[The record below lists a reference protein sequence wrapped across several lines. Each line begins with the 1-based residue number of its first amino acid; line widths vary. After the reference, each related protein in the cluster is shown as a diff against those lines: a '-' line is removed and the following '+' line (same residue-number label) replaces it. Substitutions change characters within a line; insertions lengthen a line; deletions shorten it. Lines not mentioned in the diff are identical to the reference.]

1 MKIDTQLIHSGE
13 PDQKIEGA
21 VCLPIFQTSNYE
33 YVETSSYD
41 QIKYTRLNNS
51 PNHVALHEKLKAIE
65 GGEDALVLASGMA
78 AISTAL
84 LALLEPGDH
93 VIAQKTLYGTTFSFL
108 THDLKR
114 FGITLDLVD
123 AGDPQ
128 SWAKALKPKTRMFY
142 VETVSNP
149 LMEVPALAEVAAFA
163 KQHGIYSVIDN
174 TFTSPINFKPLKH
187 GFDVSLHSASKYLNG
202 HSDLIAGAV
211 IGRAAL
217 MKKIHTLAHH
227 LGGTLDPH
235 ACFLLHR
242 GMKTLGVRVE
252 RHNQNAQKVAEFLAG
267 HPDVARVHYPGL
279 ATHPSHARAKKYLE
293 GFGGMM
299 SFELKGDTART
310 LKFLKKVKLP
320 LLAASL
326 GGVESLMILPAQ
338 SSHKILSP
346 AERQAAGISDQLI
359 RFSVG
364 LEDADD
370 LIEDLKQALS

>member
-1 MKIDTQLIHSGE
+1 
-13 PDQKIEGA
+13 
-21 VCLPIFQTSNYE
+21 
-33 YVETSSYD
+33 
-41 QIKYTRLNNS
+41 
-51 PNHVALHEKLKAIE
+51 
-65 GGEDALVLASGMA
+65 
-78 AISTAL
+78 
-84 LALLEPGDH
+84 
-93 VIAQKTLYGTTFSFL
+93 
-108 THDLKR
+108 
-114 FGITLDLVD
+114 
-123 AGDPQ
+123 
-128 SWAKALKPKTRMFY
+128 
-142 VETVSNP
+142 
-149 LMEVPALAEVAAFA
+149 
-163 KQHGIYSVIDN
+163 
-174 TFTSPINFKPLKH
+174 
-187 GFDVSLHSASKYLNG
+187 
-202 HSDLIAGAV
+202 
-211 IGRAAL
+211 
-217 MKKIHTLAHH
+217 
-227 LGGTLDPH
+227 
-235 ACFLLHR
+235 
-242 GMKTLGVRVE
+242 MKTLGVRVE